1 MRRVPGRRGAGI
13 KGAAPALAAVLA
25 LACCL
30 CAGCGG
36 VVAADLFVVTR
47 TGSTPASHLTL
58 LVNEEGNVRCN
69 GGRIRKLSDS
79 QLVTARA
86 IQEEVQNDASRHLVL
101 APRPRSVFHYFL
113 RDENGWVRFSDNS
126 AGQSAVLHQLQLFVI
141 TTAQQVC
148 HLPE

>member
-1 MRRVPGRRGAGI
+1 MRRRRGARLRRGT
-13 KGAAPALAAVLA
+13 APALAAVLA
-25 LACCL
+25 LMCCV
-30 CAGCGG
+30 CAGCSG

-47 TGSTPASHLTL
+47 TGSTPGSHLTL

-69 GGRIRKLSDS
+69 GGPTRKLSDS
-79 QLVTARA
+79 ELVTARA
-86 IQEEVQNDASRHLVL
+86 IQEEVQSDSSRHLVL
-101 APRPRSVFHYFL
+101 APRPRSVFRYFL

-141 TTAQQVC
+141 TAAQKVC

>member
-1 MRRVPGRRGAGI
+1 MRAALGAS
-13 KGAAPALAAVLA
+13 LAVLLV
-25 LACCL
+25 LACGL

-47 TGSTPASHLTL
+47 TGPTPQSRLKL

-69 GGRIRKLSDS
+69 GGPTHKLSDA
-79 QLVTARA
+79 QLVKARA
-86 IQEEVQNDASRHLVL
+86 IQEEVQSDTSRHLVL
-101 APRPRSVFHYFL
+101 APRPRSVFRYFL
-113 RDENGWVRFSDNS
+113 RDENGWLRFSDNS
-126 AGQSAVLHQLQLFVI
+126 AGQSAALHQLQLFVI